1 MELRKDGSNMKFN
14 FTYPLGLAKAIN
26 YTAQSA
32 LLPLVD
38 QIATGRKKDSF
49 KDFTNQ
55 VRTAMPKLTELL
67 KKESDNIENG
77 LYPAEVIFEEMP
89 WTHYSRIPFLLADA
103 FRAARQREQK
113 KADVFETQ
121 DLDYVNESPEYFRRN
136 FHFQNGGYL
145 NDKSAELYNH
155 QVEVLFAG
163 TANVMRRQII
173 PSLKNHFNMSDGEG
187 LRFLEIGSGVGTLTR
202 SIALA
207 FPKAQI
213 TCVDA
218 SPHYLKLAQRKLA
231 RFKRINYVQAFGEEL
246 PFKDESFD
254 AIFSCYLYHELP
266 EKIRHEVTQEKMR
279 VLKKNGFIAIAD
291 SIQKDDDE
299 TLNWAL
305 QQFPINFHEPFYKN
319 YTERSL
325 EELLQSYEVTG
336 TTTEINFL
344 TKIVSATKK

>member
-1 MELRKDGSNMKFN
+1 MKFN

-38 QIATGRKKDSF
+38 QLATGRKKDSF

-77 LYPAEVIFEEMP
+77 FYPAEVIFEEMP

-113 KADVFETQ
+113 KSDVFETQ
-121 DLDYVNESPEYFRRN
+121 DLDYVKESPEYFRRN

-218 SPHYLKLAQRKLA
+218 SPHYLKLAQKKLA
-231 RFKRINYVQAFGEEL
+231 NFKRINYVQAFGEEL
-246 PFKDESFD
+246 PFKDDTFD
-254 AIFSCYLYHELP
+254 AVFSCYLYHELP
-266 EKIRHEVTQEKMR
+266 ENIRHEVTQEKMR
-279 VLKKNGFIAIAD
+279 VLKKNGFIAVAD
-291 SIQKDDDE
+291 SIQKNDDE

-319 YTERSL
+319 YTEHAL
-325 EELLQSYEVTG
+325 EDLLQSYAVTG